1 MYQYSSM
8 RTNIEQYEDT
18 YIVVRSRYVLMVLV
32 LVARVVAV
40 LLAAALL
47 RSTK

>member
-1 MYQYSSM
+1 M
-8 RTNIEQYEDT
+8 RTHIEQYEDT

-32 LVARVVAV
+32 LVARVVA
-40 LLAAALL
+40 LLRAAALL